1 VDGTGS
7 GYGALCKRAGRVRA
21 GEGAMTASRLTRRI
35 GLIVATIA
43 LFAAMA
49 GWVSDTEAASSRKP
63 KSNSQM
69 RYYGGPKSPMWRGQ

>member
-1 VDGTGS
+1 LQACRSGSRGGRSNDGFPVD
-7 GYGALCKRAGRVRA
+7 AK
-21 GEGAMTASRLTRRI
+21 I
-35 GLIVATIA
+35 GLIVAIIA